1 MTKNNPP
8 YLSAKKKLFTR
19 KHFILVLILSGLI
32 LTGMTWT
39 HPLTSRTI
47 AGRWQV
53 ANPTTLATTTEEPDN
68 PILTS
73 TPTPV
78 VSGNADETT
87 GVILVGVILVLIVL
101 GGTLGTTRR
110 KL

>member
-8 YLSAKKKLFTR
+8 SYSINKKPNKR
-19 KHFILVLILSGLI
+19 QHFMLLLMLVFILSGLI
-32 LTGMTWT
+32 STGLTWT
-39 HPLTSRTI
+39 HPVWQIANQSSLSTS
-47 AGRWQV
+47 
-53 ANPTTLATTTEEPDN
+53 TEEPDN

-78 VSGNADETT
+78 VPGNANETT
-87 GVILVGVILVLIVL
+87 GVILVGAILVLIVL